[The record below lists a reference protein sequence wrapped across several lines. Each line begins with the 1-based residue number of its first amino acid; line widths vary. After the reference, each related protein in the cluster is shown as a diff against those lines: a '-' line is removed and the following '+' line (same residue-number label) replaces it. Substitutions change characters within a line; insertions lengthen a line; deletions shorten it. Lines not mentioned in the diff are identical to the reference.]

1 MDNGKGNSSVEE
13 REEKNENMA
22 DERELNE
29 EMKEEYEKGE
39 ENYEG
44 KNRDYKGEA
53 EAAKAEQLNRREKE
67 RENGGKIE

>member
-1 MDNGKGNSSVEE
+1 MNKETGNSSVEE
-13 REEKNENMA
+13 REEKNETMA

-44 KNRDYKGEA
+44 KKRDFKGEE
-53 EAAKAEQLNRREKE
+53 EAAKIQKLNDRFIKFL
-67 RENGGKIE
+67 